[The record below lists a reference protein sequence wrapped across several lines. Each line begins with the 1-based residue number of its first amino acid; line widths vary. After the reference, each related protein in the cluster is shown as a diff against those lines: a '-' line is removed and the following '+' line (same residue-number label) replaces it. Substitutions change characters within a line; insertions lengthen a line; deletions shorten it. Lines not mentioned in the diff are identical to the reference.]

1 VSENVELVRRSFEA
15 ISAWD
20 IDALLRL
27 YDQDVEFLPLTG
39 TRVESGGYRGH
50 EGVRAYL
57 AEARDLWDVMVPEG
71 DEYRDLGDCVLVAGR
86 CRVRGRISGAE
97 SHPAC
102 AWVVGVR
109 DGTIVSHRTC
119 ATYEEALE
127 VAGVKPERA
136 TQG

>member
-1 VSENVELVRRSFEA
+1 MSENVELVRRSFEA

-50 EGVRAYL
+50 EGVRAYI

-71 DEYRDLGDCVLVAGR
+71 DEYRDLGDCVVVAGR

-127 VAGVKPERA
+127 VAGVEPETTTR
-136 TQG
+136 G